1 MAWGAGGGGMYGG
14 GGMGGGQVGGPPAGN
29 PGNGLPFAGIP
40 SELQAGVEKL
50 LETEPKWETP
60 DPKFSYRARETGVTL
75 RKMLGA
81 HRHMLMISIFLV
93 VVEASMLQ
101 MGPLLTQ
108 IGIDKGISES
118 DWGVLLAC
126 AIGSLVCVG
135 LTIVASRFR
144 VSLTGKFSSRIM
156 FDLRVRVFAHL
167 QRLSLNYYTGE
178 KAGVIMTRM
187 TSDVEA
193 LQQMLQEGLVQFAVQ
208 GLTMLV
214 VTVILFFYSVT
225 LALITLV
232 LIVPALTILS
242 LWFRSASD
250 RGYNKVRD
258 GIAGVLS
265 DLSESL
271 SGVRVVVGF
280 NRMRHNVVN
289 HRNVVGEYRDA
300 NDYTAGITATY
311 GAGSELIG
319 VLGQAAL
326 LGIGGTMVQ
335 NGSLSVGELVAF
347 LLYLNAFFQ
356 PIQQLVQQYN
366 LYQQGQ
372 AAITKINDLLTT
384 VPSVQEADDAKPL
397 PPINGDLVL
406 TDVSFGYDPAVP
418 VLRDVDLHIAAGETM
433 SFVGATGAGK
443 STIAKL
449 VTRFYDP
456 TSGSVTI
463 DGHDLRD
470 VTIKSLRTQ
479 LGVVPQEPF
488 LFAGN
493 MRDNVKFA
501 KPDASD
507 DEIWEAVHRVGLT
520 DLVDRLPEGL
530 DTPVHE
536 RGVSLSS
543 GERQLIALARAFLA
557 GPRVLVL
564 DEATSNLDLK
574 SETLV
579 EKGLDAV
586 LEGRTAI
593 IVAHRLS
600 TAMRADRI
608 AVVDDGRILELG
620 SHQELVAKGG
630 RYAEMYAAWTEHL
643 TANDDEPLPGTS
655 GPGEAD
661 PDQMVGVP
669 STG

>member
-1 MAWGAGGGGMYGG
+1 MMGGGGMFGG
-14 GGMGGGQVGGPPAGN
+14 GGGIGTPGLGN
-29 PGNGLPFAGIP
+29 APGSTGNGLPFAGIP

-50 LETEPKWETP
+50 LDTEPDWETP
-60 DPKFSYRARETGVTL
+60 ESKFSYRMRERGVSL
-75 RKMLGA
+75 GRMLAA
-81 HRHMLMISIFLV
+81 HKRMLWISIALV
-93 VVEASMLQ
+93 VVEALTLQ
-101 MGPLLTQ
+101 AGPLLTQ
-108 IGIDKGISES
+108 LGIDHGIAED
-118 DWGVLLAC
+118 DWPVLLAC
-126 AIGSLVCVG
+126 AIGAIVCVII
-135 LTIVASRFR
+135 TVIASHYRVAF
-144 VSLTGKFSSRIM
+144 TGRFSSRIM
-156 FDLRVRVFAHL
+156 FEMRVRIFAHL
-167 QRLSLNYYTGE
+167 QRLSLDYYTDE

-187 TSDVEA
+187 TSDIEA

-214 VTVILFFYSVT
+214 VTVILFVYSVK

-232 LIVPALTILS
+232 LIVPALTIIS
-242 LWFRSASD
+242 VWFGKASD
-250 RGYNKVRD
+250 RGYNRVRD

-271 SGVRVVVGF
+271 SGVRVVAGF
-280 NRMRHNVVN
+280 NRMRHNVLH

-300 NDYTAGITATY
+300 NDYTAKLAASY

-319 VLGQAAL
+319 MLGQAAL
-326 LGIGGTMVQ
+326 IWIGGTMVQ
-335 NGSLSVGELVAF
+335 DGSLSVGELVAF
-347 LLYLNAFFQ
+347 VLYLNAFFL
-356 PIQQLVQQYN
+356 PIQSLVQQYN

-372 AAITKINDLLTT
+372 AAIVKLNELLCTT
-384 VPSVQEADDAKPL
+384 PTVEEAENAEVL
-397 PPINGDLVL
+397 PPIEGDLVL
-406 TDVSFGYDPAVP
+406 SDVTFGYDPKVP
-418 VLRDVDLHIAAGETM
+418 VLEDVDLHIAAGETM
-433 SFVGATGAGK
+433 SFVGPTGAGK

-456 TSGSVTI
+456 TVGTVSI

-470 VTIKSLRTQ
+470 VTIHSLRTQ

-488 LFAGN
+488 LFAGTV
-493 MRDNVKFA
+493 RDNVKFA
-501 KPDASD
+501 RPSASD
-507 DEIWEAVHRVGLT
+507 DEVWEAVRRVGLSELT
-520 DLVDRLPEGL
+520 SRLPEGL

-557 GPRVLVL
+557 APRVLVL

-579 EKGLDAV
+579 EAGLDAV

-608 AVVDDGRILELG
+608 AVVDGGRIIELG
-620 SHQELVAKGG
+620 SHDELVSQGG
-630 RYAEMYAAWTEHL
+630 RYAEMYAAWTAHMNGAPH
-643 TANDDEPLPGTS
+643 ANGDGD
-655 GPGEAD
+655 AD
-661 PDQMVGVP
+661 MVAVQ

>member
-1 MAWGAGGGGMYGG
+1 MAFGGGGMFGGG
-14 GGMGGGQVGGPPAGN
+14 GGMGGAPMGGGQAGS

-50 LETEPKWETP
+50 LETEPEWETP
-60 DPKFSYRARETGVTL
+60 DPKFSHRVREVGVTL
-75 RKMLGA
+75 RSMLGA
-81 HRHMLMISIFLV
+81 HRRMLTISIFLV
-93 VVEASMLQ
+93 IVEASMLQ
-101 MGPLLTQ
+101 AGPLLTQ

-118 DWGVLLAC
+118 DWGVLIAC
-126 AIGSLVCVG
+126 AVGSLVCVG
-135 LTIVASRFR
+135 LTILASKFR

-156 FDLRVRVFAHL
+156 FELRVRIFAHL
-167 QRLSLNYYTGE
+167 QRLSLDYYTDE

-280 NRMRHNVVN
+280 NRMRHNVIN

-319 VLGQAAL
+319 LLGQAAL

-335 NGSLSVGELVAF
+335 NGNLSVGELVAF

-384 VPSVQEADDAKPL
+384 TPSVQESDDAQPL
-397 PPINGDLVL
+397 PPISGDLVL
-406 TDVSFGYDPAVP
+406 TDVSFGYDPAIP

-449 VTRFYDP
+449 V
-456 TSGSVTI
+456 
-463 DGHDLRD
+463 
-470 VTIKSLRTQ
+470 
-479 LGVVPQEPF
+479 
-488 LFAGN
+488 
-493 MRDNVKFA
+493 
-501 KPDASD
+501 
-507 DEIWEAVHRVGLT
+507 
-520 DLVDRLPEGL
+520 
-530 DTPVHE
+530 
-536 RGVSLSS
+536 
-543 GERQLIALARAFLA
+543 
-557 GPRVLVL
+557 
-564 DEATSNLDLK
+564 
-574 SETLV
+574 
-579 EKGLDAV
+579 DAV
-586 LEGRTAI
+586 LRPHRRERHDRRSRPPRRHDRV
-593 IVAHRLS
+593 VAHTTRGCPPGTFPLRRQHARQHQVRE
-600 TAMRADRI
+600 TRRY
-608 AVVDDGRILELG
+608 GRRDL
-620 SHQELVAKGG
+620 GG
-630 RYAEMYAAWTEHL
+630 RPPRRAHRPRRPA
-643 TANDDEPLPGTS
+643 PGGAGHARARTRRVAVF
-655 GPGEAD
+655 G
-661 PDQMVGVP
+661 
-669 STG
+669 

>member
-1 MAWGAGGGGMYGG
+1 MAWGGGGGGMFGG
-14 GGMGGGQVGGPPAGN
+14 GGPVGGGSPGN

-40 SELQAGVEKL
+40 EELQAGVEKL
-50 LETEPKWETP
+50 LDSEPEWP
-60 DPKFSYRARETGVTL
+60 DPDEKFSQRVKERGLTL
-75 RKMLGA
+75 RRMLGG
-81 HRHMLMISIFLV
+81 HRRALILSCVLV
-93 VVEASMLQ
+93 VVEAVGLQ
-101 MGPLLTQ
+101 AGPFLSQ
-108 IGIDKGISES
+108 IGIDDGITPH
-118 DWGVLLAC
+118 DWTVLIGVAV
-126 AIGSLVCVG
+126 AAVVCVVITALASG
-135 LTIVASRFR
+135 WRVA
-144 VSLTGKFSSRIM
+144 VTGRLSSRVM
-156 FDLRVRVFAHL
+156 FELRVRIFAHL
-167 QRLSLNYYTGE
+167 QRLSLDYYTDE

-193 LQQMLQEGLVQFAVQ
+193 LQQLLQEGLVQFAVQ

-214 VTVILFFYSVT
+214 VTIILFFYSVT

-232 LIVPALTILS
+232 LIVPILTALS
-242 LWFRSASD
+242 LWFRNASD
-250 RGYNKVRD
+250 RGYNRVRD

-271 SGVRVVVGF
+271 SGVRVVAGF
-280 NRMRHNVVN
+280 NRARNNVLH
-289 HRNVVGEYRDA
+289 HRNVVGEYQDA
-300 NDYTAGITATY
+300 NDYTAQVTAVY
-311 GAGSELIG
+311 GSGSEMIG

-326 LGIGGTMVQ
+326 LFIGGTMVQ
-335 NGSLSVGELVAF
+335 NGTLTVGELVAF
-347 LLYLNAFFQ
+347 IFYLASFFL

-372 AAITKINDLLTT
+372 AAIVKLNELLSTT
-384 VPSVQEADDAKPL
+384 PSVEESEDAVVL
-397 PPINGDLVL
+397 PPAEGDIVFEGV
-406 TDVSFGYDPAVP
+406 TFGYDPAVP

-456 TSGSVTI
+456 TGGRVLI

-470 VTIKSLRTQ
+470 LTIESLRRQ

-488 LFAGN
+488 LFAGTL
-493 MRDNVKFA
+493 RDNIAFA
-501 KPDASD
+501 RPSAT
-507 DEIWEAVHRVGLT
+507 DEEVWEAVHRVGLT
-520 DLVDRLPEGL
+520 DFTERLPEGL

-536 RGVSLSS
+536 RGVSLAS
-543 GERQLIALARAFLA
+543 GERQLLALARAFLA
-557 GPRVLVL
+557 SPRVLVL

-579 EKGLDAV
+579 EAGLDAV

-608 AVVDDGRILELG
+608 AVVDDGRIVELG
-620 SHQELVAKGG
+620 SHQELVAQGG

-643 TANDDEPLPGTS
+643 LGDDDGDDTEAKS
-655 GPGEAD
+655 G
-661 PDQMVGVP
+661 QMVATP

>member
-1 MAWGAGGGGMYGG
+1 
-14 GGMGGGQVGGPPAGN
+14 
-29 PGNGLPFAGIP
+29 
-40 SELQAGVEKL
+40 
-50 LETEPKWETP
+50 
-60 DPKFSYRARETGVTL
+60 
-75 RKMLGA
+75 
-81 HRHMLMISIFLV
+81 
-93 VVEASMLQ
+93 
-101 MGPLLTQ
+101 
-108 IGIDKGISES
+108 
-118 DWGVLLAC
+118 
-126 AIGSLVCVG
+126 
-135 LTIVASRFR
+135 
-144 VSLTGKFSSRIM
+144 
-156 FDLRVRVFAHL
+156 
-167 QRLSLNYYTGE
+167 
-178 KAGVIMTRM
+178 
-187 TSDVEA
+187 
-193 LQQMLQEGLVQFAVQ
+193 
-208 GLTMLV
+208 
-214 VTVILFFYSVT
+214 
-225 LALITLV
+225 
-232 LIVPALTILS
+232 
-242 LWFRSASD
+242 
-250 RGYNKVRD
+250 
-258 GIAGVLS
+258 
-265 DLSESL
+265 L

-280 NRMRHNVVN
+280 NRMRHNVIN

-319 VLGQAAL
+319 LLGQAAL

-335 NGSLSVGELVAF
+335 NGTLSVGELVAF

-372 AAITKINDLLTT
+372 AAITKINELLTT

-456 TSGSVTI
+456 TEGSVTI

-493 MRDNVKFA
+493 MRDNIKFA
-501 KPDASD
+501 KPDAD
-507 DEIWEAVHRVGLT
+507 DDQIWEAVHRVGLT

-620 SHQELVAKGG
+620 SHQELVALGG

-643 TANDDEPLPGTS
+643 TSHDEEPDPGTS
-655 GPGEAD
+655 GRGEAD
-661 PDQMVGVP
+661 PDQMVAAP

>member
-1 MAWGAGGGGMYGG
+1 
-14 GGMGGGQVGGPPAGN
+14 
-29 PGNGLPFAGIP
+29 
-40 SELQAGVEKL
+40 
-50 LETEPKWETP
+50 
-60 DPKFSYRARETGVTL
+60 
-75 RKMLGA
+75 
-81 HRHMLMISIFLV
+81 
-93 VVEASMLQ
+93 
-101 MGPLLTQ
+101 
-108 IGIDKGISES
+108 
-118 DWGVLLAC
+118 
-126 AIGSLVCVG
+126 
-135 LTIVASRFR
+135 
-144 VSLTGKFSSRIM
+144 
-156 FDLRVRVFAHL
+156 
-167 QRLSLNYYTGE
+167 
-178 KAGVIMTRM
+178 
-187 TSDVEA
+187 
-193 LQQMLQEGLVQFAVQ
+193 
-208 GLTMLV
+208 
-214 VTVILFFYSVT
+214 
-225 LALITLV
+225 
-232 LIVPALTILS
+232 
-242 LWFRSASD
+242 
-250 RGYNKVRD
+250 
-258 GIAGVLS
+258 
-265 DLSESL
+265 
-271 SGVRVVVGF
+271 
-280 NRMRHNVVN
+280 
-289 HRNVVGEYRDA
+289 
-300 NDYTAGITATY
+300 
-311 GAGSELIG
+311 
-319 VLGQAAL
+319 
-326 LGIGGTMVQ
+326 
-335 NGSLSVGELVAF
+335 
-347 LLYLNAFFQ
+347 
-356 PIQQLVQQYN
+356 
-366 LYQQGQ
+366 
-372 AAITKINDLLTT
+372 
-384 VPSVQEADDAKPL
+384 
-397 PPINGDLVL
+397 
-406 TDVSFGYDPAVP
+406 

-456 TSGSVTI
+456 TEGSVTI

-493 MRDNVKFA
+493 MRDNIKFA
-501 KPDASD
+501 KPDAD
-507 DEIWEAVHRVGLT
+507 DDQIWEAVHRVGLT

-620 SHQELVAKGG
+620 SHQELVALGG

-643 TANDDEPLPGTS
+643 TAHDEEPDPGTS
-655 GPGEAD
+655 GRGEAD
-661 PDQMVGVP
+661 PDQMVAAP

>member
-1 MAWGAGGGGMYGG
+1 MAFGGGGMFGG
-14 GGMGGGQVGGPPAGN
+14 GGLGGQPMGGGQAGS

-50 LETEPKWETP
+50 LETEPEWETP
-60 DPKFSYRARETGVTL
+60 DPKFSHRVREVGVTL
-75 RKMLGA
+75 RSMLGA
-81 HRHMLMISIFLV
+81 HRRMLTISIFLV

-101 MGPLLTQ
+101 AGPLLTQ
-108 IGIDKGISES
+108 IGIDKGITES
-118 DWGVLLAC
+118 DWGVLIAC
-126 AIGSLVCVG
+126 AVGSLVCVG

-156 FDLRVRVFAHL
+156 FELRVRIFAHL
-167 QRLSLNYYTGE
+167 QRLSLDYYTDE

-250 RGYNKVRD
+250 RGYIKVRD

-280 NRMRHNVVN
+280 NRMRHNVIN

-311 GAGSELIG
+311 GACSELIG
-319 VLGQAAL
+319 LLGQAAL

-335 NGSLSVGELVAF
+335 NGTLSVGELVAF

-372 AAITKINDLLTT
+372 AAITKINELLTT
-384 VPSVQEADDAKPL
+384 VPSVQESDDAKPL
-397 PPINGDLVL
+397 PPISGDLVL

-456 TSGSVTI
+456 TCGSVTI
-463 DGHDLRD
+463 DGYDLRD

-493 MRDNVKFA
+493 MRDNIKFA
-501 KPDASD
+501 KPDATE

-579 EKGLDAV
+579 EGGLDAV

-620 SHQELVAKGG
+620 SHAELVAKGG

-643 TANDDEPLPGTS
+643 DGHHDEPES
-655 GPGEAD
+655 GE
-661 PDQMVGVP
+661 MVVAP
-669 STG
+669 TTG

>member
-1 MAWGAGGGGMYGG
+1 MAWGGGGGMFGG
-14 GGMGGGQVGGPPAGN
+14 GGMAGPAGGQHVGN
-29 PGNGLPFAGIP
+29 PGSGLPFAGIP
-40 SELQAGVEKL
+40 SELQDGVEKL
-50 LETEPKWETP
+50 LATEPEWESP
-60 DPKFSYRARETGVTL
+60 DPKFSHRVRETGVTL

-81 HRHMLMISIFLV
+81 HTRMLTISIILV
-93 VVEASMLQ
+93 VIEAVMLQ
-101 MGPLLTQ
+101 AGPLLTQ
-108 IGIDKGISES
+108 IGIDKGISQS
-118 DWGVLLAC
+118 DWTVLLAC
-126 AIGSLVCVG
+126 AIGSIVCVVI
-135 LTIVASRFR
+135 TIVASKFR

-156 FDLRVRVFAHL
+156 FELRVRVFAHL
-167 QRLSLNYYTGE
+167 QRLSLDYYTDE

-225 LALITLV
+225 LALITLL
-232 LIVPALTILS
+232 LIVPALTVLS

-250 RGYNKVRD
+250 RGYNHVRD

-271 SGVRVVVGF
+271 SGVRVVAGF
-280 NRMRHNVVN
+280 NRMRHNVIN

-300 NDYTAGITATY
+300 NDYTAQITATY

-319 VLGQAAL
+319 LLGQAAL
-326 LGIGGTMVQ
+326 LMIGGTMVQ
-335 NGSLSVGELVAF
+335 DGTLSIGELVAF
-347 LLYLNAFFQ
+347 LLYLNSFFQ

-372 AAITKINDLLTT
+372 AAITKLNELLTT
-384 VPSVQEADDAKPL
+384 TPSVQESDDAEAL
-397 PPINGDLVL
+397 PPISGELVL
-406 TDVSFGYDPAVP
+406 DDVTFGYDPKSP

-456 TSGSVTI
+456 TEGSVTI

-470 VTIKSLRTQ
+470 VTIESLRRQ

-493 MRDNVKFA
+493 MRDNITFA
-501 KPDASD
+501 RPDATD

-520 DLVDRLPEGL
+520 ELVDRLPEGL

-557 GPRVLVL
+557 APRVLVL

-579 EKGLDAV
+579 EAGLDAV

-608 AVVDDGRILELG
+608 AVVDDGRIVELG
-620 SHQELVAKGG
+620 SHQELVAAGG

-643 TANDDEPLPGTS
+643 VGHDDADS
-655 GPGEAD
+655 GE
-661 PDQMVGVP
+661 MVAAPQRG
-669 STG
+669 